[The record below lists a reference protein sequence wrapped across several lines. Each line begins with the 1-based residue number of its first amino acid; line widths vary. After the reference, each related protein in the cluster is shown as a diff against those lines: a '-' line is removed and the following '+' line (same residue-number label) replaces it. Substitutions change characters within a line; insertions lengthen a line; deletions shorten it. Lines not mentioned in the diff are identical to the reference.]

1 MIVDAAATGLA
12 VVVVGAA
19 EAVGE
24 AVGADDPAVGAV
36 ARVGDEVRAAI
47 GRWLF
52 VGGVELLAEFAEVG
66 GELGVGGREID
77 VGAHELGVGFG
88 EVGNGLGEPLH
99 HRLFV
104 GGGVGEVVHV
114 AVELV
119 HEVPGGRSSVGEADA
134 VAG

>member
-1 MIVDAAATGLA
+1 MIVDAAAARLA

-19 EAVGE
+19 KAVGE

-66 GELGVGGREID
+66 YELCVGGGEID
-77 VGAHELGVGFG
+77 VGADQFGV
-88 EVGNGLGEPLH
+88 GLGEI
-99 HRLFV
+99 
-104 GGGVGEVVHV
+104 G
-114 AVELV
+114 
-119 HEVPGGRSSVGEADA
+119 D
-134 VAG
+134 